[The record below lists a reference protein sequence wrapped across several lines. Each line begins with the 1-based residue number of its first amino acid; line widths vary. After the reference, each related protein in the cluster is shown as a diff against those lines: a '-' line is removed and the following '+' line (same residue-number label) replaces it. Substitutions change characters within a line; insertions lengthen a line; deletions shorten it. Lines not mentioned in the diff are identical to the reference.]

1 VLFTRRQAM
10 TSGGALA
17 VAAALPHT
25 TAAAQATRPS
35 QPTVSQ
41 GGFDPV
47 CLADFEPL
55 AKARMPVM
63 GWEYISGGAGD
74 ELTMKWNKEAFERI
88 LDPVYFATS
97 PNWTHA

>member
-1 VLFTRRQAM
+1 M